1 MIRNEKLLKR
11 LSIIIF
17 IIYILLLFW
26 VIMFKC
32 NLITSFTDTYLF
44 FKDFTIMERIEFH
57 LIPFKD
63 YVEGPFISQINNIIQ
78 DDILNL
84 ALFIPLGLYLTYFLK
99 HQRLVKVILI
109 SFILSSF
116 FEIFQLFSLIGS
128 FSTKDVITNT
138 LGGLIGY
145 FVCKIIIKEHNST
158 TKIKILNI
166 ISIIVIILF
175 IPVVIYAVLNTV
187 KYIDLYIDILKRA
200 Y

>member
-1 MIRNEKLLKR
+1 MIKNMKLLKK
-11 LSIIIF
+11 LSLIVF
-17 IIYILLLFW
+17 IIYIILLFW

-32 NLITSFTDTYLF
+32 NLVQSFTDTYLF
-44 FKDFTIMERIEFH
+44 FKDFTIWERINFH

-63 YVEGPFISQINNIIQ
+63 YIDGPFISQIDNIIQ

-84 ALFIPLGLYLTYFLK
+84 ALFIPFGMYLTLFLK
-99 HQRLVKVILI
+99 KSNFIKIMLV

-138 LGGLIGY
+138 VGGIIGY
-145 FVCKIIIKEHNST
+145 FVCKIIIKENNSDL
-158 TKIKILNI
+158 KIKILNI
-166 ISIIVIILF
+166 ISVVVIVVFL
-175 IPVVIYAVLNTV
+175 PVLIYAVFNTL
-187 KYIDLYIDILKRA
+187 KHINLYIDILKRA